1 MQLKVA
7 GKCRSQLQSYIAK
20 VIFKIKNRPCK
31 IENIKKKNLYEGA
44 LINHLMWAEMQ
55 SKRAHIVTSENSS
68 NMSVIHIQFTPNMFL
83 NRLMKIPIF
92 RSFTCHF
99 KSFIL

>member
-44 LINHLMWAEMQ
+44 LINHLM
-55 SKRAHIVTSENSS
+55 
-68 NMSVIHIQFTPNMFL
+68 
-83 NRLMKIPIF
+83 
-92 RSFTCHF
+92 
-99 KSFIL
+99 

>member
-31 IENIKKKNLYEGA
+31 IENKKKSLWGCP
-44 LINHLMWAEMQ
+44 H
-55 SKRAHIVTSENSS
+55 
-68 NMSVIHIQFTPNMFL
+68 
-83 NRLMKIPIF
+83 
-92 RSFTCHF
+92 
-99 KSFIL
+99 KSFNVSRDAKQTSSHCHVRKFVKHVSNSYSVYSKYVFK